1 MSRTLQLIN
10 AQIERCEHK
19 YKECQEEL
27 KRPGSCTSDYNARQ
41 LAGDELNSWK
51 AARNLI
57 EIGIAFS
64 NPKPIQ
70 TAPIDRRVLLYHPMR
85 GWITG
90 QWEEL
95 LNRWAYCDRA
105 TFGMNDE
112 KNNQPLVWL
121 ELPQ

>member
-10 AQIERCEHK
+10 AQIERCQQK
-19 YKECQEEL
+19 YQEAKAADNGPGGCASDKEAM
-27 KRPGSCTSDYNARQ
+27 RRHSDDAM
-41 LAGDELNSWK
+41 AWK

-70 TAPIDRRVLLYHPMR
+70 TAPIDRRILLCHPYR
-85 GWITG
+85 GWVTG

-105 TFGMNDE
+105 TFGMADE